1 MTVNSPA
8 KQSGLSFTAVDVET
22 ANPQRASICA
32 IGLAKVRDGQVVDT
46 WSSLVKPHEE
56 FAEFHSRNIDVHQI
70 RPEDVAEAPAWDTIH
85 QELSAFIQE
94 DLIVAHSNFDR
105 SAIERACTIYD
116 LEPPAHVWHDSEI
129 LARNLLTLS
138 SYKLPVVSS
147 FLGLSEFIHHRAMDD
162 AVQCARIVTELANRA
177 DVDSLDELFQW
188 SHHEAKR
195 AGSGAR
201 PLGDFTGLSTS
212 NPLAGEKVV
221 FTGTLQ
227 ILNRSEAQSLVESLG
242 GKAQAS
248 VGKAT
253 TIVVSGDFDPRTL
266 RPGTNL
272 TGKLQRAQELVASGQ
287 PLEILDEQD
296 FLERIQVAREAL
308 EAATR
313 EQRVPNASQWLP
325 SYVLGQAKLANTQDL
340 DYNAWLRAGLRHP
353 SGRAKPTDPCIRCGT
368 PIPDGLFWL
377 MLERHTCSDRCAA
390 ALKRAAKRAWIK
402 EGIHGPDA
410 PTRDGKT
417 FRY

>member
-1 MTVNSPA
+1 MTVNPPA

-46 WSSLVKPHEE
+46 WSSLVRPHEE

-70 RPEDVAEAPAWDTIH
+70 RPEDVAEAPAWDTIQ

-94 DLIVAHSNFDR
+94 DVIVAHSNFDR

-116 LEPPAHVWHDSEI
+116 LEPPTNVWHDSEI

-177 DVDSLDELFQW
+177 DVNSLDDLFQW
-188 SHHEAKR
+188 SHHEARK

-212 NPLAGEKVV
+212 NPLEGEKVV
-221 FTGTLQ
+221 FTGALQ
-227 ILNRSEAQSLVESLG
+227 ILKRAEAQSLVESLG

-248 VGKAT
+248 VGKT
-253 TIVVSGDFDPRTL
+253 TTLVVSGDFDPRTL
-266 RPGTNL
+266 RPGANL

-325 SYVLGQAKLANTQDL
+325 SYVLDQAKLANTQDL

-353 SGRAKPTDPCIRCGT
+353 GGRAKPSDPCIRCGT
-368 PIPDGLFWL
+368 
-377 MLERHTCSDRCAA
+377 
-390 ALKRAAKRAWIK
+390 LKRPRFSAAVIRAVA
-402 EGIHGPDA
+402 H
-410 PTRDGKT
+410 
-417 FRY
+417 